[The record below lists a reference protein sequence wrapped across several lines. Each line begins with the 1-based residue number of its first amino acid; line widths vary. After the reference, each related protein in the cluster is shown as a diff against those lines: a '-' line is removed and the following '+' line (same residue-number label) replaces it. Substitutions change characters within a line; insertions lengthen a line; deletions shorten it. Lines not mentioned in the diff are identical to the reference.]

1 MRIYG
6 KFLLIALIWG
16 VCFSLIVL
24 TKDSGE
30 VYLLEDLVISIG
42 FGNLKSCDQITMINL
57 LEGMVPY
64 YVFTILF
71 GTYIYRHFC
80 WSSPYIF
87 SRCEKRRQWM
97 YQEAGRLFLFS
108 SLYMLFFI
116 AGRILP
122 VIFYSNIC
130 INKTGLEMLLLLYG
144 IMTFWIF
151 SMSFFCNIL
160 SIWKGSV
167 WGTTGALAVN
177 TILVLNM
184 IFIRT
189 EELTEKEIIKLRL
202 NYCSHLVFGWHI
214 FPDRNIEGMDQ
225 LGAGISFLESYAYV
239 LIVAIIMIMIGG
251 YVVEKTDIL
260 INKEEER

>member
-6 KFLLIALIWG
+6 KFLLIAFVWG

-24 TKDSGE
+24 TKDRGI
-30 VYLLEDLVISIG
+30 YLLQDLVISIG
-42 FGNLKSCDQITMINL
+42 FGNLKSCDQVTMINL

-87 SRCEKRRQWM
+87 SRCEKRRKWM
-97 YQEAGRLFLFS
+97 YHETGNLLLFS
-108 SLYMLFFI
+108 FLYMFFMI

-122 VIFYSNIC
+122 IFMNSSIH

-144 IMTFWIF
+144 IMVLWIF
-151 SMSFFCNIL
+151 SMALCCNIL

-167 WGTTGALAVN
+167 WGTTATLVIN
-177 TILVLNM
+177 TVLVLSM
-184 IFIRT
+184 IFVKT
-189 EELTEKEIIKLRL
+189 EELTEGEIVKLRL
-202 NYCSHLVFGWHI
+202 NYVSHLVFGWHV
-214 FPDRNIEGMDQ
+214 FPGKNVDGMNQ
-225 LGAGISFLESYAYV
+225 LGANIPFFESYVYV
-239 LIVAIIMIMIGG
+239 LAVAVFLVMIGG
-251 YVVEKTDIL
+251 YVVERKDIMT
-260 INKEEER
+260 NKEEQ